1 MRAQDRYVEGK
12 FDNAKGHAREAMA
25 QDPNKAWRIIGA
37 SECSLKTSAA
47 ALEAANHLEASGRQF
62 LKYVCSR
69 NNVTLP

>member
-1 MRAQDRYVEGK
+1 
-12 FDNAKGHAREAMA
+12 MA